1 MTTPLPK
8 RERLLAAAT
17 SEYCEALRT
26 RAGHFTRRL
35 DPSPTPNERSG
46 FTAKADKWGQQIA
59 VDAFFNV
66 AKEFWPDVRKN
77 VFGR

>member
-1 MTTPLPK
+1 VSIARRFALGPDTLREGSIRALRQKESNSKAALYPLP
-8 RERLLAAAT
+8 
-17 SEYCEALRT
+17 
-26 RAGHFTRRL
+26 
-35 DPSPTPNERSG
+35 ERSG